1 MMIAFITFK
10 AQYKN
15 KESNA
20 DNYLHLRTNYK
31 ILGIIENMHLS
42 WLNIT
47 IHNQIFV
54 TSQIPFSKVS
64 CAYVRI
70 RRQKRANTR
79 RQVERGRRSSGTACW
94 HVVGTRWRARTVS
107 TSSGTELVQSAR
119 IWRLQVAHCMSI
131 HRSSGAEG
139 VQHNRMQHRAFVR
152 TLAHHSRRVWTL
164 NSF

>member
-1 MMIAFITFK
+1 M
-10 AQYKN
+10 
-15 KESNA
+15 
-20 DNYLHLRTNYK
+20 DNSPHFSTHYE
-31 ILGIIENMHLS
+31 ILGIIKNKHPS

-47 IHNQIFV
+47 IHNQITITF
-54 TSQIPFSKVS
+54 QIPFSKVS

-94 HVVGTRWRARTVS
+94 HVVGTRWRVRTDS
-107 TSSGTELVQSAR
+107 RSSGAKLVRTAR
-119 IWRLQVAHCMSI
+119 IWRLRVAHYMSI
-131 HRSSGAEG
+131 HKRSSAEG

-152 TLAHHSRRVWTL
+152 TPAHHSRRVWTL